1 VTDWDRTYDVIKRRN
16 WVILL
21 VLAAASGLFM
31 NPVLTLGV
39 ILGGLISIT
48 NLSFLQH
55 TVRQS
60 FSSERKTRTK
70 KAFLIIKSFF
80 RLIILGGSIYLLITR
95 GLVDPI
101 GLAVGLSTVVFSIVS
116 FGIHNAYKERIGGA
130 T

>member
-1 VTDWDRTYDVIKRRN
+1 MTDWDRTYDVIKRRN

-21 VLAAASGLFM
+21 VLAAVSGLFM
-31 NPVLTLGV
+31 NPALTLGV

-60 FSSERKTRTK
+60 FSSERKTGTK

>member
-1 VTDWDRTYDVIKRRN
+1 VTDWDRTYGVIKRRN

-31 NPVLTLGV
+31 NNAFTLGV
-39 ILGGLISIT
+39 ILGGLIIIT
-48 NLSFLQH
+48 NFSFLQH

-60 FSSERKTRTK
+60 FSSDRKTGTN

-80 RLIILGGSIYLLITR
+80 RLIILGGSVYLLITR

-101 GLAVGLSTVVFSIVS
+101 GLAVGLSTVVFGIVS
-116 FGIHNAYKERIGGA
+116 FGIHNAYKERTGGA

>member
-1 VTDWDRTYDVIKRRN
+1 MTDWDRTYDVIKRRN

-21 VLAAASGLFM
+21 FLAAVSGLFM
-31 NPVLTLGV
+31 NPALTLGV

-60 FSSERKTRTK
+60 FSSARKTRTK

>member
-1 VTDWDRTYDVIKRRN
+1 MTDWDRTYDVIKRRN
-16 WVILL
+16 WIILL
-21 VLAAASGLFM
+21 VLAAVSGLFM
-31 NPVLTLGV
+31 NPALTLGV

-60 FSSERKTRTK
+60 FSSERKTGTK

>member
-1 VTDWDRTYDVIKRRN
+1 MTDWDRTYDVIKRRN

-21 VLAAASGLFM
+21 FLAAVSGLFM
-31 NPVLTLGV
+31 NPALTLGV

>member
-21 VLAAASGLFM
+21 VLAAVSGLFM
-31 NPVLTLGV
+31 NPALTLGV

-60 FSSERKTRTK
+60 FSSERKTGTK

>member
-16 WVILL
+16 WIILL
-21 VLAAASGLFM
+21 VLAAVSGLFM
-31 NPVLTLGV
+31 NPALTLGV

-60 FSSERKTRTK
+60 FSSERKTGTK